1 MANVHSNRLMPTP
14 SAYAREHLY
23 YVQEIGTLTSRSPHI
38 STRENI
44 HSFLFLVVVSGSGSF
59 SYRGQ
64 KSMIHTGDCIFIDC
78 HESYS
83 HESSKDDPWTLNW
96 VHFYGQSL
104 SQLYQ
109 YYVEMGFSYLFHPA
123 DNTAILSTL
132 SSLFHAHEQKNALT
146 EITANKYLT
155 DIITY
160 SFTEN
165 KENRE
170 TISLQNKL
178 QMIRDYLI
186 ANSSKKLT
194 LDSLSAMFYVS
205 KYHLSREYKRYFG
218 ITLMNDLNNMR
229 VSAAKS
235 LLRFSDDSIDSIAE
249 QCGFN
254 DSAYFIKVF
263 KNVEN
268 MTPSSYRKK
277 W

>member
-1 MANVHSNRLMPTP
+1 MLHVQSSRLMPTP
-14 SAYAREHLY
+14 SSYAREHLY
-23 YVQEIGTLTSRSPHI
+23 YVQEIGTLTSKSPHI

-44 HSFLFLVVVSGSGSF
+44 HSFLFLVVVNGSGFF
-59 SYRGQ
+59 SYRGH
-64 KSMIHTGDCIFIDC
+64 KMTIHTGDCVFIDC
-78 HESYS
+78 QESYA
-83 HESSKDDPWTLNW
+83 HESSKEDPWTLNW
-96 VHFYGQSL
+96 VHFYGKSL
-104 SQLYQ
+104 SGLYQ
-109 YYVEMGFSYLFHPA
+109 YYREMGFSYLFHPA
-123 DNTAILSTL
+123 DNSSILSTL
-132 SSLFHAHEQKNALT
+132 SALYHAHEQKNALT

-170 TISLQNKL
+170 TVSLQNKL
-178 QMIRDYLI
+178 QTIREYLI

-194 LDSLSAMFYVS
+194 LDSLAAMFYVS

-218 ITLMNDLNNMR
+218 VTLMNDLNNMR
-229 VSAAKS
+229 ISTAKS
-235 LLRFSDDSIDSIAE
+235 LLRFSDDSIEAIAE

-263 KNVEN
+263 KSVEN
-268 MTPSSYRKK
+268 MTPFSYRKK